1 MAGTKTV
8 KRIIISVICILAVA
22 GTVFGIS
29 RLIKKD
35 GNDSEL
41 QSAYREYSAS
51 KGSITVGTSE
61 SGTASV
67 GRSYVSFSA
76 SAEVEEVYVK
86 VGSDVKEGDPIAKL
100 NVDDI
105 DEFKAQY
112 ETQLKKAKL
121 ELETAESEKAIKL
134 AEAENTYNSTV
145 NNSNTAESE
154 YQLSVTKIEKEITSA
169 EKNLEELKTQLA
181 EYEALAET
189 YPDDYAVY
197 SEYEETYD
205 GYKSEYSSYE
215 KTLKSYEKEL
225 TAAQKAYDSYFTDE
239 IEEEWNELL
248 EMQTAVERAEEAVA
262 EAKETLDEAKEKL
275 AQVESQYSSD
285 SDSENSSVSSAEKS
299 VESAEESYTKA
310 KKAYTEAYN
319 AYNSV
324 KQSRYA
330 TIKMNKDKYQDAIS
344 EIEDKIES
352 YKEMMSEYSEKMSEY
367 KEKFDDY
374 NSDYVDL
381 YENLDGDSISEK
393 IEKLKSEI
401 ENAEY
406 ELEKLQLS
414 EANSLLSAEKDMQ
427 TSLINA
433 ENAEAVYN
441 RTVQEI
447 NDNISDKQDAY
458 DTLLEEYEELLENI
472 GDGLYVYADCDGAVS
487 AVNIEAGDTIMSNM
501 TIATIMDSS
510 EIYVSVSVAED
521 DISSLTVGQ
530 EASVVFSAYENVTL
544 DAEIDTIAVEP
555 SRSSGS
561 VTYEVT
567 VKVTPNEN
575 IKIYEGMTCEITF
588 IQKQV
593 SDIIYV
599 NVQAVEYKG
608 NGMSTVLVYDEK
620 GNAVEKEVVTGFT
633 DGRYVE
639 IISGIEAG
647 ETVLA
652 ESAVNRA

>member
-1 MAGTKTV
+1 MANKKTV
-8 KRIIISVICILAVA
+8 KGIIVSVICLLAA
-22 GTVFGIS
+22 ACAVFGIS
-29 RLIKKD
+29 RLAAKNSSDDEI
-35 GNDSEL
+35 
-41 QSAYREYSAS
+41 QSAYREYNAA

-67 GRSYVSFSA
+67 GRTYVSFSA

-112 ETQLKKAKL
+112 ESKLLTAKL
-121 ELETAESEKAIKL
+121 ELEAAENEKGIKL
-134 AEAENTYNSTV
+134 VEAENTYNSTA
-145 NNSNTAESE
+145 NNSSSAETE
-154 YQLSVTKIEKEITSA
+154 YQLSVTKIEREITSA

-181 EYEALAET
+181 EYEALAVT

-197 SEYEETYD
+197 AEYD
-205 GYKSEYSSYE
+205 GTYEKYKTEYSAYE
-215 KTLKSYEKEL
+215 KTLKEYEKEL
-225 TAAQKAYDSYFTDE
+225 SAAQKAYDDYYTDE
-239 IEEEWNELL
+239 IKEEWNELL
-248 EMQTAVERAEEAVA
+248 EMQNEIERAQEAVTAARESLNEA
-262 EAKETLDEAKEKL
+262 EEKL
-275 AQVESQYSSD
+275 AKLKNQYSSD
-285 SDSENSSVSSAEKS
+285 TDSENSDLSNAEKS
-299 VESAEESYTKA
+299 VESAQESYDKA
-310 KKAYTEAYN
+310 TEEYNEAYA
-319 AYNSV
+319 AYDSRH
-324 KQSRYA
+324 KSRYK
-330 TIKMNKDKYQDAIS
+330 TIKMNMDKYQQVIT
-344 EIEDKIES
+344 EVEEKIEAH
-352 YKEMMSEYSEKMSEY
+352 KEIMSDYSDKMSEY
-367 KEKFDDY
+367 KSEYDEY
-374 NSDYVDL
+374 NSDYSEV
-381 YENLDGDSISEK
+381 YSNLDEEGITEK
-393 IEKLKSEI
+393 IEKLKSDI

-406 ELEKLQLS
+406 ELEKLMVNR
-414 EANSLLSAEKDMQ
+414 EDSLFSAAKDMQ

-433 ENAEAVYN
+433 SNAEAVYN

-447 NDNISDKQDAY
+447 NDNVSSKQDAY
-458 DTLLEEYEELLENI
+458 DKLYEEYNELIENI
-472 GDGLYVYADCDGAVS
+472 GDGLYIYADCNGAVS
-487 AVNIEAGDTIMSNM
+487 AVNISEGDTINSNM
-501 TIATIMDSS
+501 NVATIMDSS
-510 EIYVSVSVAED
+510 EIYVSVSVTED

-530 EASVVFSAYENVTL
+530 AASVAFSAYENVNL
-544 DAEIDTIAVEP
+544 EGEIDTIAVEP

-588 IQKQV
+588 IQKQI

-608 NGMSTVLVYDEK
+608 NGISTVLVYDQN